1 MKTILQILFFVLLFL
16 ITAFPQNKI
25 HRGVIPEKPTG
36 ERLLEMHQSNADGLQ
51 GLNDRES
58 LLLKS
63 NSSNWQTALRNQ
75 LIILKKF
82 YLSN

>member
-1 MKTILQILFFVLLFL
+1 MKTFLQTLFFLLLFL

-25 HRGVIPEKPTG
+25 HRGVIPEKPTA

-51 GLNDRES
+51 GFTDRES
-58 LLLKS
+58 LMLKS
-63 NSSNWQTALRNQ
+63 QNSTWQTALRNQ